1 MPQPVSAT
9 GFRSVTPTSGGF
21 PAILPVM
28 LPSRLRTNGIVLMV
42 RATHPRLLVVMALG
56 LGAAAALSGRPTREV
71 GLVIGAVAVAQA
83 ILGWHNDL
91 LDRRRDLERFD
102 EDHPP
107 EAKPVAA
114 GLLDAGTVGFA
125 MSCALLLL
133 VPVSISA
140 GVTAGLSLLAYVVV
154 GMLGN
159 RVLRKG
165 VLSWLPWAVSFALL
179 PAYLAYGGWGGD
191 GPDTPPE
198 LAVTAL
204 SALLGVCVHLI
215 VSLPG
220 LVLDNRDGWRT
231 LPLRVALR
239 TGAAR
244 LLWLALL
251 LTALTLAGLAVAGT
265 EVGLRQ

>member
-1 MPQPVSAT
+1 
-9 GFRSVTPTSGGF
+9 
-21 PAILPVM
+21 M
-28 LPSRLRTNGIVLMV
+28 LPSRLRTFGVVLMV
-42 RATHPRLLVVMALG
+42 RSTHPRLLLVMSLG
-56 LGAAAALSGRPTREV
+56 MGAAAALAGRATREV
-71 GLVIGAVAVAQA
+71 GLVIAAMAVAQA

-91 LDRRRDLERFD
+91 VDRKRDLERFD
-102 EDHPP
+102 QDHPP

-114 GLLDAGTVGFA
+114 SLLDAGTVSFA
-125 MSCALLLL
+125 MACALLLL
-133 VPVSISA
+133 IPLSVAA
-140 GVTAGLSLLAYVVV
+140 GVTAGVSLLGYVVV

-159 RVLRKG
+159 HVLRTG
-165 VLSWLPWAVSFALL
+165 ALSWLPWAVSFALL
-179 PAYLAYGGWGGD
+179 PAYLAYGGWGGN

-198 LAVTAL
+198 IAITAL
-204 SALLGVCVHLI
+204 TALLGVCVHFI

-244 LLWLALL
+244 LLWLSLL

-265 EVGLRQ
+265 EVGLTQ

>member
-1 MPQPVSAT
+1 
-9 GFRSVTPTSGGF
+9 
-21 PAILPVM
+21 M
-28 LPSRLRTNGIVLMV
+28 LPSRLRTNGVVLMV
-42 RATHPRLLVVMALG
+42 RATHPRLLLVMSLG
-56 LGAAAALSGRPTREV
+56 MGAAAALAGRATREV

-91 LDRRRDLERFD
+91 VDRKRDLERFD

-107 EAKPVAA
+107 QAKPVAA
-114 GLLDAGTVGFA
+114 GLLDAGTVSFA
-125 MSCALLLL
+125 MACALLLL
-133 VPVSISA
+133 IPVSVAA
-140 GVTAGLSLLAYVVV
+140 GVTAGLSLLGYVVV

-159 RVLRKG
+159 HVLRKG
-165 VLSWLPWAVSFALL
+165 ALSWLPWAVSFALL

-198 LAVTAL
+198 IAITAL
-204 SALLGVCVHLI
+204 TALLGVWVHFI

-244 LLWLALL
+244 LLWLSLL
-251 LTALTLAGLAVAGT
+251 LTVLTLAGLAVAGT
-265 EVGLRQ
+265 EVGLTQ

>member
-1 MPQPVSAT
+1 
-9 GFRSVTPTSGGF
+9 
-21 PAILPVM
+21 M
-28 LPSRLRTNGIVLMV
+28 LPSRLRTNGIVSML
-42 RATHPRLLVVMALG
+42 RSTHPRLLLVMSLG
-56 LGAAAALSGRPTREV
+56 TGAAAALAGRPTREV
-71 GLVIGAVAVAQA
+71 GLVVAAVAVAQA
-83 ILGWHNDL
+83 VLGWHNDL
-91 LDRRRDLERFD
+91 IDRKRDLERFD

-114 GLLDAGTVGFA
+114 GLLDAGTVSFA
-125 MSCALLLL
+125 MACALLLL
-133 VPVSISA
+133 IPLSIAA

-165 VLSWLPWAVSFALL
+165 LLSWLPWAVSFALL

-198 LAVTAL
+198 IAITVLTAF
-204 SALLGVCVHLI
+204 LGVCVHVV

-231 LPLRVALR
+231 LPLRIALK

-244 LLWLALL
+244 LLWLSLL
-251 LTALTLAGLAVAGT
+251 VTALTLVGLAVAGT
-265 EVGLRQ
+265 EVGLTQ